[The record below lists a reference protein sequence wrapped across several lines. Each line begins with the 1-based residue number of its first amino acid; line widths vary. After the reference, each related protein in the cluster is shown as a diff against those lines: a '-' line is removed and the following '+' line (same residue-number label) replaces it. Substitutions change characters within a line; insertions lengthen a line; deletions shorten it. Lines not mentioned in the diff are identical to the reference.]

1 MALNRTR
8 IKDEQGEANLFRV
21 RALAGFALIFM
32 ALLVL
37 AGRFFWLQVVQHD
50 EYAARSTQNRVRLRS
65 LPPPRGLIYDRNGV
79 LLADNVPAFRLDVVP
94 ERVKDMD
101 AMLDQLGMIV
111 PLSQADL
118 KEFRRSL
125 KSHRAFQSIPLKLR
139 LNEDEIDRFAVN
151 RWRFPGVDVVP
162 YLSRHYPQGALFAH
176 VIGHVGRINAD
187 EQKNLDPD
195 LYDGTTHIGKTGIER
210 YYEQQLHGQ
219 PGYEVVE
226 VNADQRVQRVLQT
239 HPPVP
244 GKSLYLSLDARLQK
258 AAAQAFNGQ
267 AGAAIAIDPRN
278 GQVLAMVSEPSFDP
292 NLFVGGISGRDYRAL
307 LDDPGKPLLDRAT
320 NGGYQPGS
328 TVKPFIGLGG
338 LELGLREPS
347 DTVLST
353 GVFYIPGQSRGY
365 RDDQRNGAG
374 RVNLMQAIE
383 QSVNT
388 YFYKLA
394 WDMGIDRLSA
404 WMSRFGFGRPTGI
417 DLPGEAAGVLPSRE
431 WKRVHRNQPWY
442 LGETLI
448 TGIGQAYWVV
458 TPIQLA
464 HALATLAG
472 DGVPH
477 RPHLLLATRSGIDG
491 ARVAAPQPPPGKRL
505 PYDAKDWQAVL
516 QGMIAV
522 VYGDKGTARGLGD
535 GFPYV
540 IAGKTGT
547 AERYSRTSNAYQDRS
562 NLSALAKRHRALFE
576 AFTPAEHPRI
586 AVVVVVDQGAWG
598 GSVAAPIARSIL
610 EAWLKDQNA
619 PAAADRKPATPVDT
633 GGTP

>member
-1 MALNRTR
+1 MPLKRTR
-8 IKDEQGEANLFRV
+8 IKDEQKESTLFRT
-21 RALAGFALIFM
+21 RAMAGFGLIFL

-37 AGRFFWLQVVQHD
+37 AARFFWLQVVQHD
-50 EYAARSTQNRVRLRS
+50 EYATRSTQNRVRLRQ

-79 LLADNVPAFRLDVVP
+79 LLADNVPAFRLDVIP
-94 ERVKDMD
+94 ERVKNMN
-101 AMLDQLGMIV
+101 AMLGKLSMIV
-111 PLSQADL
+111 PLSKEDL
-118 KEFRRSL
+118 KDFRRSL
-125 KSHRAFQSIPLKLR
+125 KSHRAFQSVPLKLR

-151 RWRFPGVDVVP
+151 RWRFPGVEVVP

-176 VIGHVGRINAD
+176 VVGHVGRINP
-187 EQKNLDPD
+187 EELKRLNPD

-210 YYEQQLHGQ
+210 YYEKLLHGK

-258 AAAQAFNGQ
+258 AAASAFKGQ

-278 GQVLAMVSEPSFDP
+278 GQVLAMVSTPSFDP
-292 NLFVGGISGRDYRAL
+292 NLFVGGISSSDYSAL
-307 LDDPGKPLLDRAT
+307 LHDPEKPLLDRSIS
-320 NGGYQPGS
+320 GGYQPGS

-338 LELGLREPS
+338 LELGFRKPS

-353 GVFYIPGQSRGY
+353 GVFHIPGQSRGY
-365 RDDQRNGAG
+365 RDDQRHGAG
-374 RVNLMQAIE
+374 RVDLVQAIE

-394 WDMGIDRLSA
+394 LDMGIDKLSH
-404 WMSRFGFGRPTGI
+404 WMARFGFGQPTGI
-417 DLPGEAAGVLPSRE
+417 DLPGEASGVLPSRE
-431 WKRVHRNQPWY
+431 WKRVHRNQSWY
-442 LGETLI
+442 LGETVI

-464 HALATLAG
+464 KALSTLADG
-472 DGVPH
+472 GVPH
-477 RPHLLLATRSGIDG
+477 RPHLLLAMHSGIDG
-491 ARVAAPQPPPGKRL
+491 MRTPAPQPPAGKPVPHDDKEWETVVR
-505 PYDAKDWQAVL
+505 
-516 QGMIAV
+516 GMIAV

-547 AERYSRTSNAYQDRS
+547 AERYSRTTQAYQNRR
-562 NLSALAKRHRALFE
+562 NLKALAHRHRALFE

-586 AVVVVVDQGAWG
+586 AVVVVVDHGAWG
-598 GSVAAPIARSIL
+598 GSVAAPIARKIL
-610 EAWLKDQNA
+610 DAWLADQKIQPGTSGTKRKEGA
-619 PAAADRKPATPVDT
+619 P
-633 GGTP
+633 